1 MPLRRDVIYPIFL
14 KCIDYIENDTFWRET
29 FEELSYGNCYQG
41 SYINKGFICSNVK
54 GKEFVY
60 KFIDKEPEKIYQ
72 DVTKLFKEK
81 LNIMSSNDRKIL
93 IDEFE
98 EVEKN
103 LKAIKNTEWSEIKKK
118 SLKDILFQNFLINSK
133 KTFELSDYQLKKIY
147 NSINLGLML
156 KSIKN
161 SDIIY
166 EDGEIKEIKGIVFS
180 KGKYRIDI
188 DIYSGLDEEVSKT
201 VEKKDRKLLRFL

>member
-14 KCIDYIENDTFWRET
+14 KCIDFIENDTFWRET

-41 SYINKGFICSNVK
+41 SYINKGFICSNIK
-54 GKEFVY
+54 GKEFIY
-60 KFIDKEPEKIYQ
+60 KFIDKEPEKIFQ

-81 LNIMSSNDRKIL
+81 LNIMSKNDRKIL

-103 LKAIKNTEWSEIKKK
+103 LKSIKNTDWSEIKKK
-118 SLKDILFQNFLINSK
+118 SLKDILFQNYLINIK
-133 KTFELSDYQLKKIY
+133 KTYELSDNQLKKLY
-147 NSINLGLML
+147 NSINLGVML

-166 EDGEIKEIKGIVFS
+166 ENGEIKEIRGISLS
-180 KGKYRIDI
+180 KGKYKIEI
-188 DIYSGLDEEVSKT
+188 DIYSCLEEESTKSS
-201 VEKKDRKLLRFL
+201 EKKEKKLLRNL

>member
-54 GKEFVY
+54 GKEFIY

-81 LNIMSSNDRKIL
+81 LNIMSRNDRKIL

-118 SLKDILFQNFLINSK
+118 SLKDILFQNFLIKVK

-166 EDGEIKEIKGIVFS
+166 EEGEIKEIKGIQFS

-201 VEKKDRKLLRFL
+201 IEKKDRKLLRYL

>member
-1 MPLRRDVIYPIFL
+1 MPIRRDVIYPIFL
-14 KCIDYIENDTFWRET
+14 KCIDYIENDAFWRET

-41 SYINKGFICSNVK
+41 SYINKGFICSNIK
-54 GKEFVY
+54 GKEFIY
-60 KFIDKEPEKIYQ
+60 KFIDKEPEKICQ
-72 DVTKLFKEK
+72 DVVKLFKEK
-81 LNIMSSNDRKIL
+81 LNIMSKNDRKIL

-118 SLKDILFQNFLINSK
+118 SLKDILFQNFLIKIK
-133 KTFELSDYQLKKIY
+133 KMYELTDYQLKKIY

-156 KSIKN
+156 KSLKN

-166 EDGEIKEIKGIVFS
+166 EDGEIKDIKGIVFS

-188 DIYSGLDEEVSKT
+188 DIYSGLDEEVSKAI
-201 VEKKDRKLLRFL
+201 EKKERKLLRNL

>member
-14 KCIDYIENDTFWRET
+14 KCIDYIGNDTFWKET

-41 SYINKGFICSNVK
+41 SYINKGFLCSNVK
-54 GKEFVY
+54 GKEFIY
-60 KFIDKEPEKIYQ
+60 KFIDKEPDRIYQ
-72 DVTKLFKEK
+72 DVIKLFKDK
-81 LNIMSSNDRKIL
+81 LNIMSRNDRKIL

-103 LKAIKNTEWSEIKKK
+103 LKSIKNTDWVDIKKK
-118 SLKDILFQNFLINSK
+118 SLKDILLQNFLIKAK
-133 KTFELSDYQLKKIY
+133 KTYELSDYQLKKIY

-161 SDIIY
+161 TDIIY
-166 EDGEIKEIKGIVFS
+166 EDGEIKEIKGIFFLQ
-180 KGKYRIDI
+180 GKYRIDI
-188 DIYSGLDEEVSKT
+188 DIYSGLDEDVSKAI
-201 VEKKDRKLLRFL
+201 EKKERKLFRYL

>member
-1 MPLRRDVIYPIFL
+1 MPLRRDVMYPIFL
-14 KCIDYIENDTFWRET
+14 KCIDYIGNDTFWKET

-54 GKEFVY
+54 GKEFIY
-60 KFIDKEPEKIYQ
+60 KFIDKEPDRIYQ
-72 DVTKLFKEK
+72 DVIKLFKEK
-81 LNIMSSNDRKIL
+81 LNIMSKNDRKIL

-103 LKAIKNTEWSEIKKK
+103 LKSIKNTDWVDIKKK
-118 SLKDILFQNFLINSK
+118 SLKDILLQNFLIKTK
-133 KTFELSDYQLKKIY
+133 KIYELSDYQLKKLY

-161 SDIIY
+161 TDIIY
-166 EDGEIKEIKGIVFS
+166 DNGEIREIKGILFS
-180 KGKYRIDI
+180 RGKYLIDI
-188 DIYSGLDEEVSKT
+188 DIYSGLDDEVSKST
-201 VEKKDRKLLRFL
+201 EKKERKFLRYL

>member
-54 GKEFVY
+54 GKEFIY

-81 LNIMSSNDRKIL
+81 LNIMSRNDRKIL

-118 SLKDILFQNFLINSK
+118 TLKDIIFQNFLIKAK
-133 KTFELSDYQLKKIY
+133 KTYELSDYQLKKIY

-166 EDGEIKEIKGIVFS
+166 EEGEIKEIKGIIFS
-180 KGKYRIDI
+180 KGKYKIDI

-201 VEKKDRKLLRFL
+201 VEKKDRKLLRYL

>member
-41 SYINKGFICSNVK
+41 SYINKGFLCSNVK
-54 GKEFVY
+54 GKEFIY

-81 LNIMSSNDRKIL
+81 LNIMSRNDRKVL

-103 LKAIKNTEWSEIKKK
+103 LKAIKNTDWVEIKKK
-118 SLKDILFQNFLINSK
+118 SLKDILFQNFLIKAK
-133 KTFELSDYQLKKIY
+133 KKYELSDYQLKKIY

-161 SDIIY
+161 TDIIY
-166 EDGEIKEIKGIVFS
+166 DNGEIKEIKGIVFS

-188 DIYSGLDEEVSKT
+188 DIYSGLDDEVSKSI
-201 VEKKDRKLLRFL
+201 EKKDRKLLRYL